1 MHTSATCR
9 RESFQY
15 DSGVWVKSLGNTT
28 MGDDKDEVDV
38 NPDAVD
44 DLLEGDWKD
53 DDEEGDKLFGDD
65 EEEEV

>member
-1 MHTSATCR
+1 MMV
-9 RESFQY
+9 
-15 DSGVWVKSLGNTT
+15 DD
-28 MGDDKDEVDV
+28 DDKDAHV
-38 NPDAVD
+38 NPEAVD